1 MKYLR
6 IIGLAA
12 LAAMA
17 LTAFAASSA
26 SAAKVCSTSGTGAA
40 CGAGHGNVYSGAIVG
55 KNVGNVVLK
64 VTNSSGSVIN
74 TVTCTES
81 EAAGEVTNGETGAG
95 KLTKQTFGGCT
106 SNVCG
111 ATTASTTASTTNPWA
126 SSVRTEIEGTENT
139 NGIMTV
145 EGVTGSFTC
154 KFFGI
159 PVTCKY
165 STAKAEVKVDG
176 SDTEPKIT
184 ASNVALTLE
193 EGGNESVCGKAGDWT
208 GNYNITTPTS
218 LFIE

>member
-1 MKYLR
+1 MKYLK
-6 IIGLAA
+6 ILAFAA

-17 LTAFAASSA
+17 LMAVAASSA
-26 SAAKVCSTSGTGAA
+26 SAAKVCSTAGTGAA
-40 CGAGHGNVYSGAIVG
+40 CGAGHGNVYTGPIVG
-55 KNVGNVVLK
+55 KNVGNVILE
-64 VTNSSGSVIN
+64 VTNGSGSVIN

-95 KLTKQTFGGCT
+95 KLTKQTFKSCT

-111 ATTASTTASTTNPWA
+111 TTTASTTASTTNPWA
-126 SSVRTEIEGTENT
+126 SAVRTEIEGTENT

-154 KFFGI
+154 TFIGI

-165 STAKAEVKVDG
+165 KAAKAEVKVDG

-184 ASNVALTLE
+184 ASKVALELE
-193 EGGNESVCGKAGDWT
+193 EGGNETVCGKKGDWT
-208 GNYNITTPTS
+208 GTYKITTPSS